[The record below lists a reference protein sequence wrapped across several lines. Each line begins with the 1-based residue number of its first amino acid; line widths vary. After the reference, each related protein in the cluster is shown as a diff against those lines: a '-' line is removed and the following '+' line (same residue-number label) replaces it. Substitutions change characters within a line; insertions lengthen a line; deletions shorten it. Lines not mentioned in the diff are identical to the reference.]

1 MRPKFCTGDRVI
13 YTRDKY
19 SNRPGPR
26 AKNVAP
32 TPHGETY
39 AYQVDK
45 YWVVTNVTPD
55 GGVVLLTRRGKT
67 HTVDMQDPRLRR
79 ANWWERLFYAGRF
92 PQIDSPPAEAPPGTA
107 TQKVQTG
114 N

>member
-1 MRPKFCTGDRVI
+1 MRAKFAIGDRVI

-26 AKNVAP
+26 AKNVSP

-45 YWVVTNVTPD
+45 YWVVSEFLPD
-55 GGVVLLTRRGKT
+55 GSIVLQTRRGKNHVVT
-67 HTVDMQDPRLRR
+67 ANDPRLRKAR
-79 ANWWERLFYAGRF
+79 WWERLFYGARF
-92 PQIDSPPAEAPPGTA
+92 PVPDAPLPDSSQQVSNAKAG
-107 TQKVQTG
+107 
-114 N
+114 

>member
-1 MRPKFCTGDRVI
+1 MNAKFAIGDQVI

-26 AKNVAP
+26 AKNVSP

-45 YWVVTNVTPD
+45 YWVVTAVEPD
-55 GGVVLLTRRGKT
+55 GSLVLRTRRGKE
-67 HTVDMQDPRLRR
+67 HTVNFSDPRLRR
-79 ANWWERLFYAGRF
+79 ATWWERLLYSSRF
-92 PQIDSPPAEAPPGTA
+92 PVPGQIPPSPSA
-107 TQKVQTG
+107 
-114 N
+114 

>member
-1 MRPKFCTGDRVI
+1 MSAKFAIGDRVI

-26 AKNVAP
+26 AKNVSP

-45 YWVVTNVTPD
+45 FWVVSEFLPD
-55 GGVVLLTRRGKT
+55 GSIVLQTRRGKK
-67 HTVDMQDPRLRR
+67 HVVAANDPRLRKAR
-79 ANWWERLFYAGRF
+79 WWERLFYAGRF
-92 PQIDSPPAEAPPGTA
+92 PVPASPLTDTA
-107 TQKVQTG
+107 QQVSNAKAG
-114 N
+114 

>member
-1 MRPKFCTGDRVI
+1 MRAKFAIGDRVI

-26 AKNVAP
+26 AKNVSP

-45 YWVVTNVTPD
+45 YWIVNEFLADGSIVVQ
-55 GGVVLLTRRGKT
+55 TRRGKK
-67 HTVDMQDPRLRR
+67 PC
-79 ANWWERLFYAGRF
+79 G
-92 PQIDSPPAEAPPGTA
+92 
-107 TQKVQTG
+107 
-114 N
+114 

>member
-1 MRPKFCTGDRVI
+1 MRVKFAIGDRVI

-26 AKNVAP
+26 AKNVSP

-45 YWVVTNVTPD
+45 FWVVNEFLPD
-55 GGVVLLTRRGKT
+55 GSIVLQTRRGKN
-67 HTVDMQDPRLRR
+67 HVVSSDDPRLRK
-79 ANWWERLFYAGRF
+79 ASWWERLIYSSRF
-92 PQIDSPPAEAPPGTA
+92 PEVSSQALGT
-107 TQKVQTG
+107 
-114 N
+114 

>member
-1 MRPKFCTGDRVI
+1 MRAKFAIGDRVI

-26 AKNVAP
+26 AKNVSP

-45 YWVVTNVTPD
+45 YWVVSEFRPD
-55 GGVVLLTRRGKT
+55 GSIVLKTRRGKN
-67 HTVDMQDPRLRR
+67 HVVAEGDPRLRKAR
-79 ANWWERLFYAGRF
+79 WWERLIYAGRF
-92 PQIDSPPAEAPPGTA
+92 PSSEPTPPGA
-107 TQKVQTG
+107 PQQVSNAKAG
-114 N
+114 